1 MFTWGRADYGQL
13 GRKLESHEDWKLQN
27 QDPSHPC
34 SGPQK
39 SMPSSLHCLT
49 GAAEVGSDFPLEVMH
64 LFSLSCIEAFTVGL
78 LCVSSGDIV
87 VGSMQDSERVL
98 ASSSLGSNMV
108 EKVENL
114 DNCTARKTVCSSFR
128 EIPSTL
134 GLLQRVRDE
143 FSFWGLG

>member
-1 MFTWGRADYGQL
+1 
-13 GRKLESHEDWKLQN
+13 
-27 QDPSHPC
+27 
-34 SGPQK
+34 
-39 SMPSSLHCLT
+39 MPSSLHCLT

-78 LCVSSGDIV
+78 LCASSGDIV
-87 VGSMQDSERVL
+87 VGSVQDSEGVL

-134 GLLQRVRDE
+134 GLLQRMRDE
-143 FSFWGLG
+143 FRFWGLG